1 MDKLFLKYI
10 LMEVDNMKTTDKVQ
24 PGYKKASAAP
34 SSGTHEKQMNMKNHS
49 KSHRGQDGYDNH

>member
-24 PGYKKASAAP
+24 PGYKKASSTP
-34 SSGTHEKQMNMKNHS
+34 SSATHEQQMKIRNHS
-49 KSHRGQDGYDNH
+49 KSRSGQDGYDNH